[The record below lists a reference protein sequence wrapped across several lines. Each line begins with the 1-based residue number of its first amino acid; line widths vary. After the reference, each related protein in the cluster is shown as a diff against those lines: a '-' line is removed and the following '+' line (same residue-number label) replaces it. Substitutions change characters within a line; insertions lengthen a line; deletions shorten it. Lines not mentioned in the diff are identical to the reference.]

1 MRMRVRMRRRS
12 HQLSRPLFPDD
23 VAVAALMHL
32 PHSAPWPLPRRR
44 RSRHPSSLAMAEPI
58 NRPRRREPS
67 SISSSSF
74 LIAEISANHKGSF
87 KRAINLVRL
96 AARAG
101 FDAIKLQTY
110 DPNLITLNSKKRDF
124 LISDKKSIWNKK
136 RLYDLYKKGYTQ
148 KA

>member
-1 MRMRVRMRRRS
+1 MIRIG
-12 HQLSRPLFPDD
+12 DK
-23 VAVAALMHL
+23 
-32 PHSAPWPLPRRR
+32 
-44 RSRHPSSLAMAEPI
+44 I
-58 NRPRRREPS
+58 
-67 SISSSSF
+67 ISKKKPPF

-136 RLYDLYKKGYTQ
+136 RLYDLYKKGYTP
-148 KA
+148 KAWHKKIFLEAKKLKPGTR